1 MAFRWMGFGP
11 AGAPDISEF
20 YTPVDPEQIAM
31 EEANRAER
39 IEQDYQAALTA
50 AGDDPEA
57 IAAVETLR
65 TEAQEAWQPGEW
77 EGVYIPGISGTDWWK
92 TVPSMVEQPMAQAS
106 LAREA
111 EYEALKAT
119 AKGEGLTPIQ
129 EYQQSLLMQ
138 EFDPIIET
146 TYTGTE
152 YQLAAGKPGA
162 LAPGEMRV
170 MKGGQQTAA
179 KPAPIQLGAGGT
191 KALRGKRAKGIKQFR
206 EQTKRRGAGGA
217 QL

>member
-1 MAFRWMGFGP
+1 MAFQWMGFGP
-11 AGAPDISEF
+11 AGAPDITEF
-20 YTPVDPEQIAM
+20 YTPTDPEQLAM

-65 TEAQEAWQPGEW
+65 TEAGEAWQPGEW
-77 EGVYIPGISGTDWWK
+77 EGVDIPGISGTDWWK
-92 TVPSMVEQPMAQAS
+92 TVPSIVEQPMAQAA

-111 EYEALKAT
+111 EYEALKAQAT
-119 AKGEGLTPIQ
+119 GEGLTPIQ

-152 YQLAAGKPGA
+152 WQLKTGEPGA
-162 LAPGEMRV
+162 LPPNQMRV
-170 MKGGQQTAA
+170 LKSGQQTPA

-191 KALRGKRAKGIKQFR
+191 KALRGKRGKGMKKFR
-206 EQTKRRGAGGA
+206 EKTKRRGAGGA